1 MRFQNWL
8 LDEQLI
14 IEAVELCVIIEA
26 LDRKEEIEAAADRA
40 KTDPSAIGDFLAII
54 RPVVEM
60 MLSRQ
65 IRGGRNH
72 PFFED
77 TIQDILMNVWRNL
90 RGELGEPV
98 RGPFIPWLGSVVRR
112 AMLNTVDKKR
122 RKRPESLEKVIK
134 EPESNLGIDMNVGSE
149 LDLGERDDAMAKAID
164 SLSQLDREIL
174 KLYYFEDMTHEQI
187 GRKLNIPIGTSKR
200 RLSDA
205 KQRLKIAL
213 ERFGIDSE

>member
-26 LDRKEEIEAAADRA
+26 LDNEKEIEAAADRA
-40 KTDPSAIGDFLAII
+40 RTDPSAIGDLLAII

-60 MLSRQ
+60 MLARK
-65 IRGGRNH
+65 IRGGKNH

-77 TIQDILMNVWRNL
+77 IIQDVLMVVWRNL

-98 RGPFIPWLGSVVRR
+98 RGPLIPWLGSVVHRT
-112 AMLNTVDKKR
+112 MLNAVDKKR
-122 RKRPESLEKVIK
+122 RKRPGSLEKIMK
-134 EPESNLGIDMNVGSE
+134 EPENRLSIDMDVE
-149 LDLGERDDAMAKAID
+149 GEVDRDDAMSKAID
-164 SLSQLDREIL
+164 SLSQMDREIL

-187 GRKLNIPIGTSKR
+187 GQKLGIPIGTSKR

-205 KQRLKIAL
+205 KQRLKVAL
-213 ERFGIDSE
+213 EKFGIDSE